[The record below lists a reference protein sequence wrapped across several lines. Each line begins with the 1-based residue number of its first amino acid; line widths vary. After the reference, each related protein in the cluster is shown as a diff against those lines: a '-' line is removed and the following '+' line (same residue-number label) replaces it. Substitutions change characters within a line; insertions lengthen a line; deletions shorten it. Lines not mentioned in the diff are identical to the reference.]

1 MHTSG
6 EESYKVVITLWEP
19 AHAPFQSRIARF
31 SVSIHP
37 LEHGLKWSDLAF
49 LRIFIGKL
57 DDCEVSFK

>member
-1 MHTSG
+1 MPRFR
-6 EESYKVVITLWEP
+6 VV
-19 AHAPFQSRIARF
+19 SRGF